1 MIRRVLGT
9 GLAVA
14 AVSTILG
21 FAAPAASATDC
32 QALQNTYAAASAAA
46 LKRAGE
52 LKISDEDFRVL
63 RDELQKLGAD
73 GELTSQEL
81 IPLTLRNEAARKLS
95 ASFTDNDQRLIQ
107 NLIKAHNTYVAAGC
121 DKTNGDADKGT
132 STDVKESTAPTSKAA
147 APTSKAVAPTSTA
160 VAPSRSQVS
169 TVPNDAPETGDG
181 STEVYTSPEAINAQ
195 VVAYLALS
203 SVAGVGVFTALRRST
218 GR

>member
-73 GELTSQEL
+73 GDLTSQEL

-132 STDVKESTAPTSKAA
+132 STDVKESTAPTSSA

-160 VAPSRSQVS
+160 AAPSRSQVS

-218 GR
+218 ER